1 MSKKNNA
8 EIEIKAYIEN
18 VKSTLDFLYK
28 NAKFKKKYFKKDIY
42 FAKNSEIKIGN
53 INLNNCIR
61 LRIEHGGYTF
71 CSKIRNI
78 IDAVEVNEEREI
90 KVSKKKSKFIINF
103 LSSLMDYGEYVKKEK
118 KGYAFKYKNA
128 LIEVSNIKNLGDFI
142 EIEFLNNEESIENQI
157 KKLKSIL
164 KEIGI
169 EESSIE
175 TEPYINLL
183 KKKIIKKNLF
193 SRFQH

>member
-42 FAKNSEIKIGN
+42 FAKNSEIKSGN

-71 CSKIRNI
+71 CSKIRSI

-103 LSSLMDYGEYVKKEK
+103 LFSLMDYREYVKKEK

-157 KKLKSIL
+157 KELKSIL

-175 TEPYINLL
+175 TEPYMNLL
-183 KKKIIKKNLF
+183 KKKL
-193 SRFQH
+193 